1 MYMYMYSISYIPQHL
16 HCYMCV
22 CTLFQIARLVC
33 TVCLCTICT
42 CTCTYSNITY
52 TCHIYIYMSVQKF
65 FRLTNLRKLS
75 LSENDL
81 VRIPPNI
88 ANLTKL
94 AELDVSKN
102 GNSSLFVFC
111 TCTCIYFYMCM
122 FSVHAQKATCT
133 CTYCIYCV
141 GRVVPMLCQQFE

>member
-1 MYMYMYSISYIPQHL
+1 
-16 HCYMCV
+16 
-22 CTLFQIARLVC
+22 
-33 TVCLCTICT
+33 
-42 CTCTYSNITY
+42 
-52 TCHIYIYMSVQKF
+52 MSVQKF

-111 TCTCIYFYMCM
+111 TCIYFYMCM